1 MDFEFELDADATLIA
16 TAVAEMLSSFEM
28 STQAASILSG
38 ASSMTFLFVM
48 TTDGGLLWVPID
60 AGSSS
65 ESWSDITHTGDT
77 WSEVSTGGT
86 IETWTEMVK

>member
-28 STQAASILSG
+28 STQAAAIFSG

-60 AGSSS
+60 PGGTPN
-65 ESWSDITHTGDT
+65 WSAISHTGDSWT
-77 WSEVSTGGT
+77 EISGSGT
-86 IETWTEMVK
+86 TETWTETVV

>member
-1 MDFEFELDADATLIA
+1 
-16 TAVAEMLSSFEM
+16 
-28 STQAASILSG
+28 
-38 ASSMTFLFVM
+38 
-48 TTDGGLLWVPID
+48 LWVPID

-65 ESWSDITHTGDT
+65 ESWSEITHTGDT